1 MTAVVSPA
9 AHAAEAPD
17 DRDHALPCRPTI
29 ACTADIV
36 APGTFEIEAGGLF
49 RKANNTDS
57 RQLTFPVLLKQTLT
71 KRVQLQVGTNGYSD
85 LEGSIRSRYLD
96 NVVVGAKLHLV
107 DQTAYVP
114 SFSISGAA
122 SLPTFR
128 ETGYLRTYDALFTA
142 YATKDLGPLHADL
155 NGGLNFW
162 RLDGDVKP
170 QAWTALALSMSFVA
184 PFGGMIEGYA
194 FSDAEP
200 VTTRDGGFLFAL
212 SLTPRPWLVF
222 DVGADVGFYPTA
234 RSYSTF
240 LGMTIVPVVLWR
252 DGSTGG

>member
-1 MTAVVSPA
+1 MFDTPGAG
-9 AHAAEAPD
+9 
-17 DRDHALPCRPTI
+17 DHTLPCRPTI

-36 APGTFEIEAGGLF
+36 SPGSFEVEAGGLF

-57 RQLTFPVLLKQTLT
+57 RQLTFPLLLKQTFT
-71 KRVQLQVGTNGYSD
+71 RFFQLQVGSNGYSD
-85 LEGSIRSRYLD
+85 LQGSIRSRYVD
-96 NVVVGAKLHLV
+96 DITVGGKFHLV
-107 DQTAYVP
+107 DQGRYLP
-114 SFSISGAA
+114 SLSLSGAA

-142 YATKDLGPLHADL
+142 YVTKDFGPLHADL

-170 QAWTALALSMSFVA
+170 QAWSALALSMNFIA
-184 PFGGMIEGYA
+184 PFGGMIESYV
-194 FSDAEP
+194 FSDAAP

-212 SLTPRPWLVF
+212 SLSPKPWLMF
-222 DVGADVGFYPTA
+222 DVGGDVGFYPTA

-240 LGMTIVPVVLWR
+240 VGMTMVPAILWR
-252 DGSTGG
+252 DSD